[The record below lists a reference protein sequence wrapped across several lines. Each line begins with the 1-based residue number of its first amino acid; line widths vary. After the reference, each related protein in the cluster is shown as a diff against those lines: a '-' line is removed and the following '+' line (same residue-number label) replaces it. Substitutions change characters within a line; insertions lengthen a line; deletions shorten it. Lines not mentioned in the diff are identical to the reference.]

1 MSSFQPE
8 CEDFIESMLEYID
21 ILIAWREHKP
31 HSIYH
36 TKKWERNESRFKG
49 LSLENVVYDGLPN
62 YRFNLLCMWRD
73 NGLDLLNRM
82 VAQREEE

>member
-1 MSSFQPE
+1 MRLSMSSFQPE

-21 ILIAWREHKP
+21 ILIAWRLND
-31 HSIYH
+31 SLQL
-36 TKKWERNESRFKG
+36 NESRFKG

>member
-1 MSSFQPE
+1 MRLSMSSFQPE

-21 ILIAWREHKP
+21 ILIAWRLND
-31 HSIYH
+31 SLQL
-36 TKKWERNESRFKG
+36 NESRFKG
-49 LSLENVVYDGLPN
+49 LSLEHVVYDLPPN
-62 YRFNLLCMWRD
+62 YRFNLLCRWRD